1 MANLKEIRNRIS
13 SVSSTMQITS
23 AMKMVS
29 AAKLK
34 KAQDAITA
42 MRPYSDKLTEMLQN
56 LSATLEGDSAS
67 AYSIQRPVEKALVV
81 AITSNRGLAG
91 AFNSNIIKELVRL
104 NQEELNGV
112 AVSYMTIGKKANDF
126 VSKNDTV
133 QSNKSD
139 LFDNIS
145 FENVAA
151 IAEELMELFKNGDFD
166 KIILVYNSFKNAAT
180 QIVRTEDFLPLAP
193 VAKDEEAIAAQKEMD
208 YIFEP
213 SKEEIIEEL
222 IPKSLKTQLYK
233 AVRDSWASEHGARM
247 TAMHKATDNATELRD
262 QLKLTYNKARQA
274 AITNEILE
282 IVGGA
287 EALNN

>member
-42 MRPYSDKLTEMLQN
+42 MRPYSDKLTELLQN
-56 LSATLEGDSAS
+56 LSATIDGDAGSK
-67 AYSIQRPVEKALVV
+67 YTEQRDVERALVV

-91 AFNSNIIKELVRL
+91 AFNTNIIKELIRL
-104 NQEELNGV
+104 NQNELKGV
-112 AVSYMTIGKKANDF
+112 DVSYMTIGKKANDF
-126 VSKNDTV
+126 VSKKSPV

-139 LFDNIS
+139 LFENIS
-145 FENVAA
+145 YDNVAV
-151 IAEELMELFKNGDFD
+151 IAEELMELFITGQFD
-166 KIILVYNSFKNAAT
+166 KIVIVYNSFKNAAT
-180 QIVRTEDFLPLAP
+180 QIVMTEDFLPLKP
-193 VAKDEEAIAAQKEMD
+193 VAKDEDAIQSETELD

-222 IPKSLKTQLYK
+222 IPKSLKMQLYK
-233 AVRDSWASEHGARM
+233 GVRDSWASEHGARM

-287 EALNN
+287 EALNS

>member
-42 MRPYSDKLTEMLQN
+42 MRPYADKLTELLQN
-56 LSATLEGDSAS
+56 LSATLDSSNGSKFAE
-67 AYSIQRPVEKALVV
+67 QREVKTVLIV
-81 AITSNRGLAG
+81 AITSNRGLCG
-91 AFNSNIIKELVRL
+91 AFNSNIIKQVTHLARAYAD
-104 NQEELNGV
+104 QK
-112 AVSYMTIGKKANDF
+112 VSVLAIGKKGNDALEKENQ
-126 VSKNDTV
+126 VISN
-133 QSNKSD
+133 QSNVFED
-139 LFDNIS
+139 LT
-145 FENVAA
+145 FENVAK
-151 IAEELMELFKNGDFD
+151 IADTLMAQFESGAVD
-166 KIILVYNSFKNAAT
+166 KIELVYNKFKNAAT
-180 QIVRTEDFLPLAP
+180 QIILTEPFLPIVPNTEIVNLN
-193 VAKDEEAIAAQKEMD
+193 QD

-213 SKEEIIEEL
+213 SKSEIVETL
-222 IPKSLKTQLYK
+222 IPKSLKTQLLK
-233 AVRDSWASEHGARM
+233 AVRDSFASEHGARM

>member
-42 MRPYSDKLTEMLQN
+42 MRPYSNKLTEILQG
-56 LSATLEGDSAS
+56 LSSSIDSDNKYAQKRIVKKVLIVS
-67 AYSIQRPVEKALVV
+67 
-81 AITSNRGLAG
+81 ITSNRGLCG
-91 AFNSNIIKELVRL
+91 GFNSNIFKKSTELASSVY
-104 NQEELNGV
+104 NDSD
-112 AVSYMTIGKKANDF
+112 VSFVTIGKKGNDF
-126 VSKNDTV
+126 LQKGFNVE
-133 QSNKSD
+133 SNHID
-139 LFDNIS
+139 IFDNLNMES
-145 FENVAA
+145 VSL
-151 IAEELMELFKNGDFD
+151 IAESLMEKFVNEDFD
-166 KIILVYNSFKNAAT
+166 KIDIIYNKFKNAAT
-180 QIVRTEDFLPLAP
+180 QVVVNEQFLPIS
-193 VAKDEEAIAAQKEMD
+193 DIEEDASNNTD

-213 SKEEIIEEL
+213 SKTEIIEEL
-222 IPKSLKTQLYK
+222 IPKSLKNQLFK
-233 AVRDSWASEHGARM
+233 AIRDSWASEHGARM

-262 QLKLTYNKARQA
+262 QLKLAYNQARQA

>member
-42 MRPYSDKLTEMLQN
+42 MRPYSNKLTEILQG
-56 LSATLEGDSAS
+56 LSSSIDSENKYAQKRIVKKVLIVS
-67 AYSIQRPVEKALVV
+67 
-81 AITSNRGLAG
+81 ITSNRGLCG
-91 AFNSNIIKELVRL
+91 GFNSNIFKKSTELASSVY
-104 NQEELNGV
+104 NDSDVSFV
-112 AVSYMTIGKKANDF
+112 AIGKKGNDF
-126 VSKNDTV
+126 LQKSFNVE
-133 QSNKSD
+133 SNHID
-139 LFDNIS
+139 IFDNLNMES
-145 FENVAA
+145 VSL
-151 IAEELMELFKNGDFD
+151 IAESIMEKFVNEDFD
-166 KIILVYNSFKNAAT
+166 KIDIIYNKFKNAAT
-180 QIVRTEDFLPLAP
+180 QVVVNEQFLPIS
-193 VAKDEEAIAAQKEMD
+193 DIEEDASNNTD

-213 SKEEIIEEL
+213 SKTEIIEEL
-222 IPKSLKTQLYK
+222 IPKSLKNQLFK
-233 AVRDSWASEHGARM
+233 AIRDSWASEHGARM

-262 QLKLTYNKARQA
+262 QLKLAYNQARQA

>member
-13 SVSSTMQITS
+13 SIGSTMQITS

-42 MRPYSDKLTEMLQN
+42 MRPYSSKLTELLQN
-56 LSATLEGDSAS
+56 LSATLDSDAGG
-67 AYSIQRPVEKALVV
+67 AYSKQREVSKALLVV
-81 AITSNRGLAG
+81 VTSNRGLCG
-91 AFNSNIIKELVRL
+91 GFNSSVIKETTQNIAANYQDVDVDLL
-104 NQEELNGV
+104 
-112 AVSYMTIGKKANDF
+112 TIGKKGNDIL
-126 VSKNDTV
+126 SKSYPVIDARNDI
-133 QSNKSD
+133 
-139 LFDNIS
+139 FDNLT
-145 FENVAA
+145 FDYVAEV
-151 IAEELMELFKNGDFD
+151 AEKIMKLYSDGTYD
-166 KIILVYNSFKNAAT
+166 KIEIIYNRFKNAAT
-180 QIVRTEDFLPLAP
+180 QIPQVEQFLPIKP
-193 VAKDEEAIAAQKEMD
+193 VEGDTNASAD

-213 SKEEIIEEL
+213 SKEKIVLEL

-233 AVRDSWASEHGARM
+233 AVRDSFAAEHGARM

-262 QLKLTYNKARQA
+262 ELLLTYNKARQA

-287 EALNN
+287 EALKN

>member
-42 MRPYSDKLTEMLQN
+42 MRPYSNKLTEILQS
-56 LSATLEGDSAS
+56 LSSSMDSDNKFS
-67 AYSIQRPVEKALVV
+67 QNREVKKVLIVS
-81 AITSNRGLAG
+81 ITSNRGLCG
-91 AFNSNIIKELVRL
+91 GFNSNILKKSAELANSTYKDNDVSF
-104 NQEELNGV
+104 V
-112 AVSYMTIGKKANDF
+112 AIGKKGNDF
-126 VSKNDTV
+126 LQKTFNVD
-133 QSNKSD
+133 SNYID
-139 LFDNIS
+139 IFDNLNMS
-145 FENVAA
+145 NVSL
-151 IAEELMELFKNGDFD
+151 IAESLMSKFVNEEFD
-166 KIILVYNSFKNAAT
+166 KIDIIYNKFKNAAT
-180 QIVRTEDFLPLAP
+180 QIVVNEQFLPISQNEDTSNNNL
-193 VAKDEEAIAAQKEMD
+193 D
-208 YIFEP
+208 YVFEP
-213 SKEEIIEEL
+213 SKSEIIEEL
-222 IPKSLKTQLYK
+222 IPKSLKNQLFK
-233 AVRDSWASEHGARM
+233 AIRDSWASEHGARM

-262 QLKLTYNKARQA
+262 ELKLAYNQARQA

>member
-1 MANLKEIRNRIS
+1 MANLKEIRNRIT

-42 MRPYSDKLTEMLQN
+42 MRPYSDKLTEILQN
-56 LSATLEGDSAS
+56 LSQSTEGSVAS
-67 AYSIQRPVEKALVV
+67 AYTTQREVKKALVV
-81 AITSNRGLAG
+81 AIASNRGLAG

-104 NQEELNGV
+104 SKNELAGV
-112 AVSYMTIGKKANDF
+112 STSYMTIGKKANDF
-126 VSKNDTV
+126 ARKSSEV
-133 QSNKSD
+133 QANHSD
-139 LFDNIS
+139 IFDDLS
-145 FENVAA
+145 YDKVAV
-151 IAEELMELFKNGDFD
+151 IAEELMELYTSGTFD
-166 KIILVYNSFKNAAT
+166 KIIIVYNSFKNAAT
-180 QIVRTEDFLPLAP
+180 QVVMTEDFLPLRP
-193 VAKDEEAIAAQKEMD
+193 IDKPETEATNVELD

-213 SKEEIIEEL
+213 SKEEIIEQL
-222 IPKSLKTQLYK
+222 IPKSLKIKLYK
-233 AVRDSWASEHGARM
+233 GVRDSWASEHGARM

-274 AITNEILE
+274 SITNEILE